1 MRVNCRVKGCEWET
15 RFEGGVRSAW
25 GICSYH
31 FLGAMIAVQRGETTW
46 EELNKLR
53 LGSNDPITA
62 HSELLET
69 LRERREKDAK
79 KGPT

>member
-1 MRVNCRVKGCEWET
+1 MRVGCKVRGCEWE
-15 RFEGGVRSAW
+15 VRYENNRHSW
-25 GICSYH
+25 GLCEYH
-31 FLGAMIAVQRGETTW
+31 ILGAMVAVQRGETTW

-62 HSELLET
+62 HSELMET